1 MTFDRLMMDP
11 RYVHA
16 KAIIDNLIVDEDYEY
31 ANEPYFHDRVTWLE
45 VLRIAYASYMA
56 NTSEKMQTIAQLKK
70 QINRQSLQIWLK
82 WCNGIRKG
90 TITPHFGATEDLHNY
105 RKSPGINRWQSLYA
119 SNFDAN
125 IRTCGNHK
133 IGFNRYIGQF
143 SDKPFEMD
151 DQIIGIA
158 KKEIME
164 IVKSYRQDLSL
175 EIKANKANFNVY
187 LSKGIGENRIVTK
200 TTIQAFSLHPQQY
213 RHIHHVAK
221 HIDMF
226 ENLPKMI
233 REDFI
238 LGGWPEDR
246 EFVPVFTLN
255 EYTTGNPQGQ
265 METRVNVHLK
275 AEYEGIGHKLKFE
288 PFVEGLGFISVH
300 AMETDEFLKEYHC
313 STCGITRSNSSK
325 NTQTLMSSVQAAGR
339 LASTR
344 LRKREKVLKN
354 NGKDTFEIDA
364 VTTHLM
370 GLVEKYYS
378 EEIEKIYTQTSTP
391 IKMKLE
397 EFEGFVK
404 GKGKR
409 KKETINFGISEG
421 KLTSQVYITDKILW
435 KRGKL
440 LVPAIPKTMMIAI
453 TGKHAHEVVE
463 HPIADLLGKVKRVY
477 PVSFDENIGTW
488 ISFEPKKDLVRIKA

>member
-1 MTFDRLMMDP
+1 MTFDRLMTDA

-16 KAIIDNLIVDEDYEY
+16 KAIVDNLIIDEDYEY
-31 ANEPYFHDRVTWLE
+31 ADEPYFDNRVTWIE

-56 NTSEKMQTIAQLKK
+56 NTSEKLRTIAQLKK
-70 QINRQSLQIWLK
+70 QINKESLQEWLK
-82 WCNGIRKG
+82 WSNGIRKG
-90 TITPHFGATEDLHNY
+90 TITAHFGATEDLRNY

-119 SNFDAN
+119 SNYDSN
-125 IRTCGNHK
+125 VRTCGNHK
-133 IGFNRYIGQF
+133 IGFNRFIGQF
-143 SDKPFEMD
+143 SDKPFEID
-151 DQIIGIA
+151 DKITNIA
-158 KKEIME
+158 KSEIME
-164 IVKSYRQDLSL
+164 IVRSYRDDFSL
-175 EIKANKANFNVY
+175 EIKKNKANLNIY
-187 LSKGIGENRIVTK
+187 LSKGVGENRIVTK
-200 TTIQAFSLHPQQY
+200 TTIQAFSLHPEQY

-226 ENLPKMI
+226 ENLPKMV

-265 METRVNVHLK
+265 METRVNIHLK
-275 AEYEGIGHKLKFE
+275 AEYEGIGHKLKSE
-288 PFVEGLGFISVH
+288 PFVEGLGFINIP
-300 AMETDEFLKEYHC
+300 AMDADEFLKEYHC
-313 STCGITRSNSSK
+313 SASGITRSNTSK

-344 LRKREKVLKN
+344 LRKREKILKN
-354 NGKDTFEIDA
+354 NGKDALEIDA

-370 GLVEKYYS
+370 GLVEKYYP
-378 EEIEKIYTQTSTP
+378 EKIEKIHTQTTTP
-391 IKMKLE
+391 VKMKLE
-397 EFEGFVK
+397 EFEGFIK

-421 KLTSQVYITDKILW
+421 KLTSRVYITDKILW
-435 KRGKL
+435 ERGKI
-440 LVPAIPKTMMIAI
+440 LVPPMPKTMMIAI
-453 TGKHAHEVVE
+453 TGKQAREVVE

-477 PVSFDENIGTW
+477 PVSFDENMGTW
-488 ISFEPKKDLVRIKA
+488 ISFESKRDLVQIKA